1 MTLTA
6 LFDGKIGTFLL
17 LLLGL
22 GVLAYVAWL
31 LFRVFG
37 DRLKAAGH
45 SGRPSRLGIVEAFEL
60 DRHRQLVIIRRD
72 NVEHLLMIG
81 GPNDLVVEEAIA
93 RPAGTAAFVAPAAA
107 PVSAPVSTPQ
117 SEPRRETPASP
128 PAPPVTTPFI
138 ELAPEPVMPR
148 AAPMPPMPSVSPMP
162 RKSAAPVEPAPM
174 VKAPEK
180 APEVAPP
187 TVAVAKPKDPQRL
200 SMNINFLEE
209 EMTRL
214 MGRAPEKP
222 KE

>member
-6 LFDGKIGTFLL
+6 LFDGKFGTFLL

-22 GVLAYVAWL
+22 CVLGYVAWL
-31 LFRVFG
+31 LVRVFG
-37 DRLKAAGH
+37 DRLKPAGNL
-45 SGRPSRLGIVEAFEL
+45 GRPSRLGIVEAFDL

-93 RPAGTAAFVAPAAA
+93 RPAATALFVAPASA
-107 PVSAPVSTPQ
+107 PVSAPQ
-117 SEPRRETPASP
+117 AEPRREPQTPP
-128 PAPPVTTPFI
+128 PAPPVKTPFI

-148 AAPMPPMPSVSPMP
+148 AAPMPSVSPMP
-162 RKSAAPVEPAPM
+162 PVSTMPRKPAAAAEPAPI
-174 VKAPEK
+174 AK
-180 APEVAPP
+180 APEVVPP
-187 TVAVAKPKDPQRL
+187 AGSVAKPKDPQRL